1 MSASSGA
8 GIPTPDGVHRRRN
21 PLTGEW
27 ILVSAGR
34 DKRPWQ
40 GQVEPA
46 RRVEL
51 PSYDPDCYLCPGNE
65 RAGGQVNPGYDTT
78 FVFTND
84 FAALRPDSPSAP
96 ILVDDPLF
104 NARTQRGTCRVICFS
119 PRHDLSL
126 ADMSTAEARRVVDL
140 WVDQSAELN
149 EQWQWVQIF
158 ENRGAAMGASSPHP
172 HGQIWASA
180 EIPSV
185 VETEAARQR
194 QYFASEGSNLLG
206 EYAAR
211 ELASGDRVVV
221 ADDDWLAVVP
231 YWATWPFETLL
242 IARSGAARFGD
253 LTNGERDSLAAV
265 LGRLLR
271 AYDRLFDRPF
281 PYSMGWHPAPGLD
294 PAPSWT
300 LHAHFYPPL
309 LRADARK
316 FLVGYEMLAESQRDL
331 TAEDAADVL
340 RGALVDGDNGR
351 SPGRRKGDGR

>member
-1 MSASSGA
+1 MQHTPTPVSATRSKSNSQVPRRPESSKRSPTTPDPSTNPNASALSCCGFTTDGSSTASLRVCSSRDPTRQRQRRWGFDCWRMLSDDVHDEVPSMSASSEA

-51 PSYDPDCYLCPGNE
+51 PSHDPDCHLCPGNE
-65 RAGGQVNPGYDTT
+65 RAGGQTNPDYDTT

-84 FAALRPDSPSAP
+84 FAALRPDPPSAP

-126 ADMSTAEARRVVDL
+126 ADMSSAEARRVVDL

-194 QYFASEGSNLLG
+194 QYFASEGGNLLG

-211 ELASGDRVVV
+211 ELASGD
-221 ADDDWLAVVP
+221 
-231 YWATWPFETLL
+231 
-242 IARSGAARFGD
+242 
-253 LTNGERDSLAAV
+253 
-265 LGRLLR
+265 
-271 AYDRLFDRPF
+271 
-281 PYSMGWHPAPGLD
+281 
-294 PAPSWT
+294 
-300 LHAHFYPPL
+300 
-309 LRADARK
+309 
-316 FLVGYEMLAESQRDL
+316 
-331 TAEDAADVL
+331 
-340 RGALVDGDNGR
+340 
-351 SPGRRKGDGR
+351 